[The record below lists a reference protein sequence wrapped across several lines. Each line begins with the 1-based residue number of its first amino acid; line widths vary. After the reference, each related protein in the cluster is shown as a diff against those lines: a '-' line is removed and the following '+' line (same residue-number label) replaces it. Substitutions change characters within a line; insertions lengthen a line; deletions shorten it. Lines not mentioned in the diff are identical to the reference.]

1 MSIYDSV
8 VIQQKN
14 IGKQLS
20 CNQKISFFEH
30 RVLGH
35 TRRVSNPVCV
45 EEDQIS
51 CLSNKCPGDVGAC
64 WFGARSMRTTAL
76 N

>member
-20 CNQKISFFEH
+20 SNQKISFFEH

-51 CLSNKCPGDVGAC
+51 CLTNAQVMLVLADLGPAV
-64 WFGARSMRTTAL
+64 
-76 N
+76 